1 MCRIRFEPGMNKTS
15 GNVKRTELLGFFYI
29 EPLAVCGEVC
39 VYDKV

>member
-1 MCRIRFEPGMNKTS
+1 MCRIRFEAGMKKTS
-15 GNVKRTELLGFFYI
+15 GNVKRTELLVFYI

>member
-1 MCRIRFEPGMNKTS
+1 MCMIRFEAGMNKTS
-15 GNVKRTELLGFFYI
+15 GNVKRTELLVFYI